1 MWIQISYWNYISSLS
16 RLRVTEQIF
25 VFRRM
30 NKICLNVKYIRRYR
44 GGRGK
49 LYLYCCDLTAP
60 WHRDNRWQFTNL
72 LWLILCFPSDTK
84 LPSLRIIYFGEFE
97 KQTGTFV
104 KLFSHFWLW
113 IAASCRN
120 PKIYF
125 LKIFISSPDFFL
137 YDVIGIQLLVYK
149 KA

>member
-1 MWIQISYWNYISSLS
+1 MICKEKEQNLLNIYIL
-16 RLRVTEQIF
+16 QGG
-25 VFRRM
+25 M
-30 NKICLNVKYIRRYR
+30 K
-44 GGRGK
+44 GGREGGGESYV
-49 LYLYCCDLTAP
+49 YLYCCDLTLS
-60 WHRDNRWQFTNL
+60 HCHTVGRGDSRWQFTNL
-72 LWLILCFPSDTK
+72 LLWVILSFPSGAT
-84 LPSLRIIYFGEFE
+84 LPSPRIIYLAEFE

>member
-1 MWIQISYWNYISSLS
+1 MFQCEIIPL
-16 RLRVTEQIF
+16 
-25 VFRRM
+25 
-30 NKICLNVKYIRRYR
+30 KYIFFKEVLRRE
-44 GGRGK
+44 GKVIFILLWPQSSVTPWDTESHCHTLGRG
-49 LYLYCCDLTAP
+49 DS
-60 WHRDNRWQFTNL
+60 RWQFTNL
-72 LWLILCFPSDTK
+72 LLWVILSFPSGAT
-84 LPSLRIIYFGEFE
+84 LPSPRIIYLAEFE